1 MGPFVD
7 GGFDEAFRF
16 AVGAR
21 RVGSGAT
28 VLESE
33 LVAGVGEAMGLV
45 ARAVIGED
53 ASRNDAKPAEPAH
66 GGSQEVRRTAFG
78 LVRIHGR
85 EGEPGVV
92 IDGDVQELGA
102 DAFDPIS
109 HLEAPRL
116 QPWPSQPC
124 QQNRGFSPWDM
135 PPIIFQN
142 LRHLDRRP
150 AGPQWGETPVFFIFA
165 TPHSVER

>member
-102 DAFDPIS
+102 DAFDPIATIAGDPHPLS
-109 HLEAPRL
+109 FEIAGMKWNTPTARGWPKAIGGTVRL
-116 QPWPSQPC
+116 GHWS
-124 QQNRGFSPWDM
+124 NGIWLAD
-135 PPIIFQN
+135 
-142 LRHLDRRP
+142 P
-150 AGPQWGETPVFFIFA
+150 ATERC
-165 TPHSVER
+165 SVAAWCAI